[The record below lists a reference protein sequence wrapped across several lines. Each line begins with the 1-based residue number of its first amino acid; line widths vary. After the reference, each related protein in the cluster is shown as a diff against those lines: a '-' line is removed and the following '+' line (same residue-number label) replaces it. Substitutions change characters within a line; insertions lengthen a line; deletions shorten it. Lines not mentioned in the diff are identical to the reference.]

1 MGVLCAICHNGMKTQ
16 ILQLRKLDLKS
27 KKGGLIQKFSSDHI
41 TKVMVTCK
49 KKSSLVKLQWFD
61 IKNVCTCIKTSL

>member
-1 MGVLCAICHNGMKTQ
+1 
-16 ILQLRKLDLKS
+16 
-27 KKGGLIQKFSSDHI
+27 LIQKFSSDHI